1 MKKIILSILAIS
13 LIGCSAPVQE
23 KQDVTIATND
33 ANDRKMMLI
42 PMGYDEG
49 IIEMTPE
56 GNAYRATIST
66 SPTGF
71 YNLVSIKGQTQSI
84 IPYYVP
90 VTEAKSETTLT
101 FGEREPYPWKA
112 VTTIRHWLL
121 T

>member
-56 GNAYRATIST
+56 GNAYRVTINTMLILSM
-66 SPTGF
+66 
-71 YNLVSIKGQTQSI
+71 
-84 IPYYVP
+84 
-90 VTEAKSETTLT
+90 
-101 FGEREPYPWKA
+101 
-112 VTTIRHWLL
+112 
-121 T
+121 